1 MMKVIPNS
9 QRLKVHIERRTTATM
24 IGNIVDRDPDFIL
37 KQASEKSKTLPVS
50 IDKVLANWF
59 IRSTVGN
66 YPDEL
71 TGIIDGDIR
80 DIDIPK
86 LGDGAS

>member
-1 MMKVIPNS
+1 MMKVIIPNL
-9 QRLKVHIERRTTATM
+9 QGLKVRIERMTTATM

-37 KQASEKSKTLPVS
+37 KQASEKSQALPVS
-50 IDKVLANWF
+50 IDKVLGNWF

-71 TGIIDGDIR
+71 TGIIDGKIR
-80 DIDIPK
+80 DIDTPQ
-86 LGDGAS
+86 LGE